1 MSAVHVQPVPVA
13 HGYTRSDVPWQ
24 IDEGRRGDVCGAN
37 GRRFSWR
44 IFHYLSGGGM
54 KMFGRTVL
62 QEERSRRQTR
72 FLVFASVLAVM
83 WAVALAI

>member
-1 MSAVHVQPVPVA
+1 M
-13 HGYTRSDVPWQ
+13 
-24 IDEGRRGDVCGAN
+24 
-37 GRRFSWR
+37 
-44 IFHYLSGGGM
+44 HYLSGGGM

-72 FLVFASVLAVM
+72 FLVFASVLAVL